1 MNHGRLPWLRPAELD
16 EAQKRLYEQI
26 VGGPRS
32 LDAQVSALVDTEG
45 RLHGPFNA
53 FLIDPDI
60 GAAVQNLGSA
70 IRYRSVLRPRAREI
84 ATLTVA
90 SAVESNFEW
99 HAHTPLGRAA
109 GLTDAEIAA
118 IFEGR
123 ESETFDA
130 DERQI
135 WNVTRNLVHNRDLD
149 DQLFAEVH
157 NTLGDVIL
165 MELIVLVGFYELI
178 ARSLEVWRTPLPD
191 DTEPRF
197 SD

>member
-60 GAAVQNLGSA
+60 GEAVQNLGSA

-99 HAHTPLGRAA
+99 HAHTRLGRAA
-109 GLTDAEIAA
+109 GLTDAETAA